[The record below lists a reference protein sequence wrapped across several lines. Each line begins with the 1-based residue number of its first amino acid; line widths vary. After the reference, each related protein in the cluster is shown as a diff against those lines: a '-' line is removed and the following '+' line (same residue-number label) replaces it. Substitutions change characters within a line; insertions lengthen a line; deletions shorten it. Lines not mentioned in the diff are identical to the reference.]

1 VTARTSSSL
10 RNRILDAAEGVVVR
24 QGIANLA
31 LDAVAARAGIS
42 KGGLLYHFP
51 SKDRL
56 VEAMV
61 SRCADQW
68 RAGVFAAH
76 DRAVPGPGRMARA
89 LLSQLE
95 DARCWTDQCQQSSS
109 AVFAALAQNPR
120 LIEPL
125 RAVYVELRT
134 TLETDGLPTGVSEL
148 ILVALDGLWLNRV
161 LGLSSVDKSRLEVIR
176 RELEA
181 MVKRAQHIAA
191 RARTQRV
198 RPTRGRKPRA
208 VTGMTLGTSRDKPR
222 QARRRTPR

>member
-1 VTARTSSSL
+1 M
-10 RNRILDAAEGVVVR
+10 VR

-76 DRAVPGPGRMARA
+76 DRAARGPGRMARA

-95 DARCWTDQCQQSSS
+95 DARCWTEQCQQSSS

-176 RELEA
+176 RELET
-181 MVKRAQHIAA
+181 MVNRAPRISA

-208 VTGMTLGTSRDKPR
+208 VAGKTHGTLRETPR
-222 QARRRTPR
+222 QTRRRTLR